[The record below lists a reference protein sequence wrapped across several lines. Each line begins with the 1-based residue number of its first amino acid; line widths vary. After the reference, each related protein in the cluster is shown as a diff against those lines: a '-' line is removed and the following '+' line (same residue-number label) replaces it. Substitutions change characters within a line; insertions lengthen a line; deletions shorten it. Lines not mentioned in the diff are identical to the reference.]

1 MGGDEFAVVM
11 PETDLDA
18 AIQIAERLRRRVG
31 DTPIEG
37 VAGTISIGVAAS
49 RPDGEEELEATL
61 QRADAAL
68 YEAKTAG
75 GNRVIADGG
84 G

>member
-1 MGGDEFAVVM
+1 M

-37 VAGTISIGVAAS
+37 VAVTISIGGAVS
-49 RPDGEEELEATL
+49 RPDGEEELDATL
-61 QRADAAL
+61 ARADAAV
-68 YEAKTAG
+68 YEAKRAE
-75 GNRVIADGG
+75 GNRVVASGG
-84 G
+84 GGTRRSLPE